1 MNLRLKFV
9 PPLERKEGASYICMY
24 ASDRNGVMTAFT
36 AELQAQDPLADTA
49 NHWER
54 VELVTGL

>member
-9 PPLERKEGASYICMY
+9 PPTERKEGTSYLCLY
-24 ASDRNGVMTAFT
+24 ASDTRGVMTAFT
-36 AELQAQDPLADTA
+36 AELQMQDPLGDSA

-54 VELVTGL
+54 VELVTAP